1 MPIKKILWPTDL
13 SGRAQDALP
22 YVTSLTERY
31 EAEIHV
37 LYVIEDLTAHR
48 WYGEFE
54 PDHINKIL
62 KWEDKTA
69 KKRLQQLCQ
78 DHLSGCPLYI
88 RHVAVGEPAREI
100 LKLAENEKMD
110 MIVMATRGTEGHFAF
125 GSVAEKVVKNSSV
138 PVVTIPPKG
147 GPDGAPS
154 RV

>member
-13 SGRAQDALP
+13 SGRAQAAMP

-31 EAEIHV
+31 QAEIHV

-54 PDHINKIL
+54 ADRIDKIL
-62 KWEDKTA
+62 DWENKTA
-69 KKRLQQLCQ
+69 QKRLSQLCS

-100 LKLAENEKMD
+100 LKLAAAEKMD
-110 MIVMATRGTEGHFAF
+110 MIVMASRGSEGHFAF
-125 GSVAEKVVKNSSV
+125 GSVAEKVVKNATI
-138 PVVTIPPKG
+138 PVVTIPST
-147 GPDGAPS
+147 GAKD
-154 RV
+154 